1 MIKQLFSLMLAAC
14 AAVILVT
21 SCQDPAPEKDPNQEE
36 EIKQIPFSLTVSTE
50 ATKVSYANGRYE
62 FKSGDKLRVVGVNRT
77 DIQGD
82 LVQNGNMWSG
92 VLTYTG
98 NKPDEGTL
106 LKVTLIHA
114 DNDDASSY
122 AFALVGTVPNGSS
135 LLREAV
141 EKYSLFTSAEDV
153 QLSYTTVPS
162 VVLNQQAAFLDVTVT
177 FDFDGSRTVEAGQA
191 MVDLI
196 IGQQKVTVP
205 TNFIALDNNE
215 DFKVNFMAVVPGG
228 QPVSAFTLTV
238 GDREITFSENTP
250 NLVMNKKYTVTRTID
265 YRPQIGD
272 PLWSDGTYGRL
283 RHADS
288 NASIVGVIVY
298 VNRDKS
304 ALGNAITEKTGDKF
318 GHGLVMALHNIEVE
332 LTDDEKNIYFPW
344 SNSTNTLCTGANNLV
359 TSPAQTLDANKLS
372 GYSNTQAIIEALGE
386 NAVSAA
392 SLAASYNVPVSLE
405 YTTGWF
411 LPSIGQWMY
420 TISVDGFGQANPA
433 NQWTNGNGKN
443 WLQYGTTDGDL
454 VYVKE
459 NGGSGVNI
467 LVQSLNDRLATF
479 ASDFSEYR
487 VTYDPFGDPSPTN
500 NVSDNY
506 WTSSERSTDKAV
518 RMNLGSVEP
527 RDGVYYATIKAKS
540 ETKTTITVYKDKNN
554 VEYKMKVRPF
564 LAF

>member
-1 MIKQLFSLMLAAC
+1 MLSAC

-50 ATKVSYANGRYE
+50 ATKVSYANGSYE
-62 FKSGDKLRVVGVNRT
+62 FKSGDKLRIVGVNRT

-92 VLTYTG
+92 VLSYTG
-98 NKPDEGTL
+98 DKPVEGEDTP

-114 DNDDASSY
+114 DNTDTDSY
-122 AFALVGTVPNGSS
+122 AFALVGTVPTGSS

-141 EKYSLFTSAEDV
+141 EKYSQFTGNV
-153 QLSYTTVPS
+153 NLSYTTVPA

-205 TNFIALDNNE
+205 TNFIALDNGE

-228 QPVSAFTLTV
+228 KTVDTFTLTV
-238 GDREITFSENTP
+238 GDRPVTFTGNTTV
-250 NLVMNKKYTVTRTID
+250 LANKKYTVTRTID
-265 YRPQIGD
+265 YRPQLGD

-288 NASIVGVIVY
+288 NASIVGIIVY

-318 GHGLVMALHNIEVE
+318 GHGLVMALHNVVV
-332 LTDDEKNIYFPW
+332 DNNVYFKW
-344 SNSTNTLCTGANNLV
+344 SNKTDIVCTGNDNLV
-359 TSPAQTLDANKLS
+359 TSPSQTLDANRLS
-372 GYSNTQAIIEALGE
+372 GKTNTSSIISALGE

-392 SLAASYNVPVSLE
+392 SLAASYSVPVSLE

-420 TISVDGFGQANPA
+420 TISTDGFGGANTA
-433 NQWTNGNGKN
+433 SLWFNGNGKN
-443 WLQYGTTDGDL
+443 WLQYGNTTGDL

-459 NGGSGVNI
+459 NGDAGVNI
-467 LVQSLNDRLATF
+467 LVKSLNDRLETLVREF
-479 ASDFSEYR
+479 SDYGVSCDY
-487 VTYDPFGDPSPTN
+487 FGDPETTN
-500 NVSDNY
+500 NISDNY
-506 WTSSERSTDKAV
+506 WTSSEVSAEKAV
-518 RMNLGSVEP
+518 RMNLGSVQP
-527 RDGVYYATIKAKS
+527 YNGVNYSTIKAKG
-540 ETKTTITVYKDKNN
+540 EPKTKIIAYQENSVD
-554 VEYKMKVRPF
+554 YKMKVRPF